1 MDRSLDEQRI
11 LAEQIIQRFG
21 NEPKMLDKLAVV
33 ARQAKESSQL
43 PDICWHRPAGNSL
56 DFGRVSGNTTLT
68 DNVA

>member
-33 ARQAKESSQL
+33 ARQAKESSQR
-43 PDICWHRPAGNSL
+43 PDICWHRPARNSL
-56 DFGRVSGNTTLT
+56 DFGRVNGNTTLT